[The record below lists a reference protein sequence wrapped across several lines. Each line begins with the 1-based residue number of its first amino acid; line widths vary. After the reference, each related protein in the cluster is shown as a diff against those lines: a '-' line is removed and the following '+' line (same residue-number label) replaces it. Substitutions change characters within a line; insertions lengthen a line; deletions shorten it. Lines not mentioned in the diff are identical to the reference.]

1 MDLTQTLISAIA
13 GLISG
18 TLASLVAP
26 WVNWGV
32 ERRRGRLNT
41 RQSLLADARSTLIFY
56 EYDNEAFRDTAEYS
70 RLKPY
75 LSKKVISLI
84 ESHDNSNLAVVMK
97 GRHAGANNFK
107 NLILDEISNLERKW
121 KLI

>member
-1 MDLTQTLISAIA
+1 MDWTQILISAIT

-41 RQSLLADARSTLIFY
+41 RQSLLADARSTLIFH

-75 LSKKVISLI
+75 LSQKIISLI

-97 GRHAGANNFK
+97 GRHAGANNLK

>member
-41 RQSLLADARSTLIFY
+41 RQSLLTDARSILNLY
-56 EYDNEAFRDTAEYS
+56 EYDNVAFRGTAEYS

-84 ESHDNSNLAVVMK
+84 ESHDDSNLAVVME

-107 NLILDEISNLERKW
+107 NLILDKISSLERKW